1 MDKRAIGFM
10 DSGVGGLTVA
20 KEAIKQFPNENIIYF
35 GDEARLPYGEK
46 SPEEIK
52 KFAQQIADFLIDKG
66 IKILV
71 IACNT
76 ATAHALSL
84 LKDTLDIPVIGVIY
98 PGSLAAVNISK
109 EKRIGVIATNGT
121 IKSKA
126 YEKTISSINN
136 DVKIF
141 SLGCPRFIP
150 MVEDGHYK
158 SQEDQKLVTQ
168 DLMPIIKDNVDT
180 LVMGCTHYPIM
191 RKLIQNAVG
200 ADVRLVDP
208 GIAVIKDIKQTI
220 DELNL
225 KNSLSH
231 TKTLNFY
238 TTGSIEKFRFVAEEW
253 LDRDIDIKKVSLK
266 TLEEY

>member
-52 KFAQQIADFLIDKG
+52 KFAQQISDFLIDKG

-84 LKDTLDIPVIGVIY
+84 LKKTLDIPVIGVIY

-109 EKRIGVIATNGT
+109 EHRVGVIATNGT

-126 YEKTISSINN
+126 YEKTINAINS
-136 DVKIF
+136 DIHIF

-150 MVEDGHYK
+150 MVEDGHYNSK
-158 SQEDQKLVTQ
+158 EDQKLVTK
-168 DLMPIIKDNVDT
+168 DLNPIIRDNVDT

-191 RKLIQNAVG
+191 RKLIQNAMGKNVK
-200 ADVRLVDP
+200 LVDP
-208 GIAVIKDIKQTI
+208 GIAVIKDIKKTI

-225 KNSLSH
+225 NNNLSH
-231 TKTLNFY
+231 TRKLCFY
-238 TTGSIEKFRFVAEEW
+238 TTGSVKKFRFVAEEW
-253 LDRDIDIKKVSLK
+253 LNRDIDIKKVPLK
-266 TLEEY
+266 MLEE